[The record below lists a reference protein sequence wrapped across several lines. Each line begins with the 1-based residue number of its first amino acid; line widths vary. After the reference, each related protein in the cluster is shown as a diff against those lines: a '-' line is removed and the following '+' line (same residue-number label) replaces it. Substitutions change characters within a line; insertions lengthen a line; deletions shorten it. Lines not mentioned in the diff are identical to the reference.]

1 MKFAAVPTEEAQGAL
16 LAHSLR
22 VSGSTLRKGRVL
34 GGEDV
39 QALCRAGIARVMV
52 VHPEEGDLDEN
63 RAAATVAARLAGA
76 GIACAAP
83 VNGRV
88 RMYAMEPGLVSIDER
103 RVHEVNAAGESVAL
117 ATLTPWT
124 RVERGQVLATL
135 KVLPLALSRHEIDA
149 LGPHLL
155 SPSVSVSAF
164 RPLRVGLLQTRVE
177 GLKDSLLEK
186 TATVTKT
193 RVEALGGSLLAT
205 RCCEHHEAE
214 VGEALSDLRRIGLDL
229 VLVIG
234 ASATMDRRDRIPRGI
249 EGAGGVVERLGMP
262 VDPGHLTLLAR
273 CGDMPVLAAP
283 GSARSSRRGSFDLLL
298 ERFAARV
305 PVDSG
310 GVAALGVGG
319 LEKVLHVPADVATSV
334 RRPPR
339 VAALV
344 LAAGQSRRMGPV
356 NKLLAV
362 VDGAPML
369 ARVVAH
375 ALESSA
381 CAVHVVTG
389 FERLRVEEMLA
400 GQDVQL
406 VYNPGFERGISTSIA
421 AGLSSLPTDVE
432 GALICLGDMPA
443 VSVEVLD
450 HIIAAFDPGHGA
462 EVCVPTHRGKRGN
475 PVLWSRRF
483 FAEIRRIR
491 GDAGA
496 RHLIGEHSE
505 VVREV
510 PIDDA
515 SILMDV
521 DSPEALARVC
531 AGEGMAAVHVAGDLR
546 GPDEGPASW

>member
-1 MKFAAVPTEEAQGAL
+1 MKFGAVPSEEARGTL

-22 VSGSTLRKGRVL
+22 VPGSTLRKGRVL
-34 GGEDV
+34 GAEDV
-39 QALCRAGIARVMV
+39 RALRRAGIDRVMV
-52 VHPEEGDLDEN
+52 VRPEEGDLDES

-88 RMYAMEPGLVSIDER
+88 RMYATEPGLASLDER
-103 RVHEVNAAGESVAL
+103 RVHELNAAGESVAL
-117 ATLTPWT
+117 ATLRPWT

-149 LGPHLL
+149 LGPHL
-155 SPSVSVSAF
+155 SPSVSVRAF

-177 GLKDSLLEK
+177 GTKDSLLEK
-186 TATVTKT
+186 TATVTRT
-193 RVEALGGSLLAT
+193 RVESLRGSLLAT
-205 RCCEHHEAE
+205 RCCEHHEAA

-229 VLVIG
+229 LLVIG

-273 CGDMPVLAAP
+273 CGDMPVLVAP

-319 LEKVLHVPADVATSV
+319 LEKVLHVPTDVATSV

-421 AGLSSLPTDVE
+421 AGLSSLPADVE

-450 HIIAAFDPGHGA
+450 RIIAAFDPGRGA
-462 EVCVPTHRGKRGN
+462 EVCVPTCRGKRGN

-483 FAEIRRIR
+483 FADIRRIR

-510 PIDDA
+510 PIDDG

-521 DSPEALARVC
+521 DSPEALARVSE
-531 AGEGMAAVHVAGDLR
+531 GEGMAAVHVAEDPR
-546 GPDEGPASW
+546 GPDEGSASW

>member
-1 MKFAAVPTEEAQGAL
+1 MKFGAVATEEAQGAL

-22 VSGSTLRKGRVL
+22 VPGLVFRKGHAL
-34 GGEDV
+34 GAEDLR
-39 QALCRAGIARVMV
+39 ALRRAGIDRVAV

-63 RAAATVAARLAGA
+63 RAAVTVAARLAGA

-88 RMYAMEPGLVSIDER
+88 KMYAVEPGLASLDER
-103 RVHEVNAAGESVAL
+103 GVHAVNAAGENVAL
-117 ATLTPWT
+117 ATLAPLT
-124 RVERGQVLATL
+124 RVKRGQVLATL
-135 KVLPLALSRHEIDA
+135 KVLPLALSTNEIDA
-149 LGPHLL
+149 LGPRL

-177 GLKDSLLEK
+177 GTKDSLLEK
-186 TATVTKT
+186 AVAGT
-193 RVEALGGSLLAT
+193 RTRLESFGGSLLAT
-205 RCCEHHEAE
+205 RCCEHHEAA
-214 VGEALSDLRRIGLDL
+214 VGQAISDLKQLGLDL
-229 VLVIG
+229 LVVIG
-234 ASATMDRRDRIPRGI
+234 ASATMDRRDCIPRGI
-249 EGAGGVVERLGMP
+249 ESVGGVVERLGMP

-273 CGDMPVLAAP
+273 CGDLRVLVAP
-283 GSARSSRRGSFDLLL
+283 GSARSSRRSSFDLLL

-310 GVAALGVGG
+310 SVAALGIGG
-319 LEKVLHVPADVATSV
+319 LEKTLHVAPEAVRNVRPESV
-334 RRPPR
+334 

-344 LAAGQSRRMGPV
+344 LAAGQSRRMGPA

-362 VDGAPML
+362 VDGVPMV
-369 ARVVAH
+369 ARVVAE
-375 ALESSA
+375 ALESRA

-389 FERLRVEEMLA
+389 YERTRVQEVLA
-400 GQDVQL
+400 HQDLHL
-406 VYNPGFERGISTSIA
+406 VHNPDFERGISTSIA
-421 AGLSSLPTDVE
+421 AGLASLPADVE

-443 VSVEVLD
+443 VSAEVLD
-450 HIIAAFDPGHGA
+450 RIIAVFDPARGA
-462 EVCVPTHRGKRGN
+462 EICVPTYRGKRGN
-475 PVLWSRRF
+475 PVLWSRSF

-521 DSPEALARVC
+521 DSPEALARVS
-531 AGEGMAAVHVAGDLR
+531 AGRGTAAAHVPEDSR
-546 GPDEGPASW
+546 VPNEESASR

>member
-1 MKFAAVPTEEAQGAL
+1 MKFGAVPSEEARGAL

-22 VSGSTLRKGRVL
+22 VPGSTLRKGRIL
-34 GGEDV
+34 GAEDV
-39 QALCRAGIARVMV
+39 RALRRAGIDRVMV
-52 VHPEEGDLDEN
+52 VRPEEGDLDES
-63 RAAATVAARLAGA
+63 RAAAAVAARLVGA

-83 VNGRV
+83 VSGRV
-88 RMYAMEPGLVSIDER
+88 RMYAMEPGLASLDER
-103 RVHEVNAAGESVAL
+103 RVHELNAAGESVAL

-124 RVERGQVLATL
+124 RVDRGQVLATL

-149 LGPHLL
+149 LGPHL
-155 SPSVSVSAF
+155 SPLVSVRAF
-164 RPLRVGLLQTRVE
+164 RPLRVGLLQSRVE
-177 GLKDSLLEK
+177 GTRDSVLEK
-186 TATVTKT
+186 TAMVTRT
-193 RVEALGGSLLAT
+193 RVEALRGSLLAT
-205 RCCEHHEAE
+205 RCCEHHEAA

-229 VLVIG
+229 LLVIG

-273 CGDMPVLAAP
+273 CGDMPVLVAP

-305 PVDSG
+305 PIDSG

-319 LEKVLHVPADVATSV
+319 LEKVLHVPTDVATSV

-369 ARVVAH
+369 ASVVAH

-421 AGLSSLPTDVE
+421 AGLSSLPADVE

-450 HIIAAFDPGHGA
+450 RIIATFDPRRGA
-462 EVCVPTHRGKRGN
+462 EVCVPTYRGKRGN

-496 RHLIGEHSE
+496 RHLIGEHSKM
-505 VVREV
+505 VREV

-521 DSPEALARVC
+521 DSPEALARVG
-531 AGEGMAAVHVAGDLR
+531 AGEGMAAVHVAEDPR
-546 GPDEGPASW
+546 GPDEGSASW